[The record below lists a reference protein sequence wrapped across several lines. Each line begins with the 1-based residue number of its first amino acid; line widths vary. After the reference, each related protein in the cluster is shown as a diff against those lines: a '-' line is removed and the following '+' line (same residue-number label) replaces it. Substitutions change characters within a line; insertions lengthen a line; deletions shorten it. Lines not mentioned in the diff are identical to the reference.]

1 MTIRTTLSD
10 ELGIEHP
17 IYAFTVH
24 KEVAAAV
31 SRAGGLGV
39 LGALRFSPEELEEE
53 LTWIDEHVDGKPY
66 GVDVVM
72 PAAYAGADISE
83 PDQLLQQLQAMIPE
97 EHRRFVEGVLEQH
110 GVPPLPDGEQVREL
124 LGWTDATARPQV
136 DIALSHP
143 ICLLANALGPPPKDI
158 VEQAHRRGVK
168 VAALVGKVEQ
178 ALAQMEVGVDVIV
191 AQGTEAA
198 GHTGEVSSLVLW
210 PDVVDAVHP
219 RPVLAAGGIGT
230 GRQMAAALALGT
242 QGAWTG
248 SIWLTV
254 EEADVPDIVRR
265 KLFAAGSRDTVRTRA
280 WTGKPARLLRTAWTD
295 AWDDPA
301 NPKPLQMPLQFFL
314 TAEATHRIFRAENE
328 ELIGMP
334 VGQIVSRMNELR
346 KTQDVVTE
354 MARECEE
361 TIARLQT
368 MVSALVGR
376 GSSPPS

>member
-1 MTIRTTLSD
+1 VSIRTPLSD

-39 LGALRFSPEELEEE
+39 LGALRFSPEELDEE

-72 PAAYAGADISE
+72 PAAYAGADISDPE
-83 PDQLLQQLQAMIPE
+83 ELLRQLQGMIPAGHKE
-97 EHRRFVEGVLEQH
+97 FVERVLSDH

-136 DIALSHP
+136 EIALAHP
-143 ICLLANALGPPPKDI
+143 ICLLANALGPPPED
-158 VEQAHRRGVK
+158 VVDQAHAKGVK

-178 ALAQMEVGVDVIV
+178 ALAQVEVGVDVIV

-230 GRQMAAALALGT
+230 GRQMAAALAVGT

-280 WTGKPARLLRTAWTD
+280 WTGKPARLLRTAWTE

-346 KTQDVVTE
+346 KTEDVVRE

-361 TIARLQT
+361 TIARLQSL
-368 MVSALVGR
+368 VSER
-376 GSSPPS
+376 IPR

>member
-1 MTIRTTLSD
+1 MTIRTPLSD

-39 LGALRFSPEELEEE
+39 LGALRFSPEELEDE
-53 LTWIDEHVDGKPY
+53 LTWMDEYVDGKPY

-72 PAAYAGADISE
+72 PASYAGAGIGDLGE
-83 PDQLLQQLQAMIPE
+83 LMQQLQGMIPD
-97 EHRRFVEGVLEQH
+97 EHKEFVERVLSEN
-110 GVPPLPDGEQVREL
+110 GVPPPPEGEVVREL
-124 LGWTDATARPQV
+124 LGWTDTTARPQV
-136 DIALSHP
+136 DVALKHP

-158 VEQAHRRGVK
+158 VDLAHEHDVK

-178 ALAQMEVGVDVIV
+178 ALAQVDVGVDVIV

-198 GHTGEVSSLVLW
+198 GHTGEVASMVLW
-210 PDVVDAVHP
+210 PDVVDAVAP
-219 RPVLAAGGIGT
+219 RPVLGAGGIGT

-254 EEADVPDIVRR
+254 EEADVPDVVRR
-265 KLFAAGSRDTVRTRA
+265 KLIAAGSRDTLRTRT
-280 WTGKPARLLRTAWTD
+280 WTGKPARLLRTGWTD
-295 AWDDPA
+295 AWEDPA
-301 NPKPLQMPLQFFL
+301 NPKPLQMPLQWFL
-314 TAEATHRIFRAENE
+314 TAEAQHRIFASENE
-328 ELIGMP
+328 NLIGMP
-334 VGQIVSRMNELR
+334 VGQIVSRMNEIR
-346 KTQDVVTE
+346 RTEDVVRE

-361 TIARLQT
+361 TIARLRT
-368 MVSALVGR
+368 IVGEPAR
-376 GSSPPS
+376 RS